1 MQRYKK
7 SSISRGNVPFLGR
20 FPRLIDTFLLIAEDF
35 LLTKLQVGGP
45 VEYEK
50 QLEQLLQLVTT
61 LSISHAQNRARSG
74 YAMARKGTMKWNL
87 HASRVTILL
96 HGKQQNTTL
105 RLGHSCRLS
114 LRSVVHCCK
123 SCSSC
128 FPYPA
133 GCIGA
138 NTTFTICNNAF
149 DKPCAEPSSLG
160 FCHGEKGCH
169 EMERFALDIP
179 ADCPCEALFI
189 VVSLAATFGQN
200 GPRRGDVPAKR
211 CLKL

>member
-1 MQRYKK
+1 M
-7 SSISRGNVPFLGR
+7 SISRGNVPFLDR
-20 FPRLIDTFLLIAEDF
+20 FPRLIDTFLLMAEDF
-35 LLTKLQVGGP
+35 LLTKLQVGTP

-114 LRSVVHCCK
+114 LRSVVH
-123 SCSSC
+123 SC
-128 FPYPA
+128 FPCSNLWSTRA
-133 GCIGA
+133 S
-138 NTTFTICNNAF
+138 
-149 DKPCAEPSSLG
+149 K
-160 FCHGEKGCH
+160 
-169 EMERFALDIP
+169 RR
-179 ADCPCEALFI
+179 CPREALFK
-189 VVSLAATFGQN
+189 VVKVVQVVFPTQQAVLKTTQTSLS
-200 GPRRGDVPAKR
+200 
-211 CLKL
+211 LKYRMNLPNL

>member
-74 YAMARKGTMKWNL
+74 YAMARKGAMKWNL

-105 RLGHSCRLS
+105 RLGHSYRLS
-114 LRSVVHCCK
+114 LRSVVH
-123 SCSSC
+123 SC
-128 FPYPA
+128 FP
-133 GCIGA
+133 CS
-138 NTTFTICNNAF
+138 NLW
-149 DKPCAEPSSLG
+149 S
-160 FCHGEKGCH
+160 
-169 EMERFALDIP
+169 ERASKRR
-179 ADCPCEALFI
+179 CPREALFK
-189 VVSLAATFGQN
+189 VVKVVQVLFLYVHVS
-200 GPRRGDVPAKR
+200 VPAKA
-211 CLKL
+211 LL

>member
-1 MQRYKK
+1 M
-7 SSISRGNVPFLGR
+7 V
-20 FPRLIDTFLLIAEDF
+20 EDF
-35 LLTKLQVGGP
+35 LLTKLQVGIP

-74 YAMARKGTMKWNL
+74 YAMARKGAMKWNL

-105 RLGHSCRLS
+105 RLGHSYRLS
-114 LRSVVHCCK
+114 LRSVVHSCFPCSNLWSTRASKRQLSPRSVVHCCK

-128 FPYPA
+128 FPYSV
-133 GCIGA
+133 GRIGT

-149 DKPCAEPSSLG
+149 DKPCAEPSALG
-160 FCHGEKGCH
+160 LCYGEKGCH

-179 ADCPCEALFI
+179 ADYPCEALFI

>member
-35 LLTKLQVGGP
+35 LLTKLQVGTP

-50 QLEQLLQLVTT
+50 QPIQLLQLVTT
-61 LSISHAQNRARSG
+61 
-74 YAMARKGTMKWNL
+74 Y
-87 HASRVTILL
+87 ASRVAILL

-114 LRSVVHCCK
+114 LRSVVHSCK

-128 FPYPA
+128 FPYSV
-133 GCIGA
+133 GRIGT

-149 DKPCAEPSSLG
+149 DKPCAEPSSLE

-179 ADCPCEALFI
+179 TDCPCEALFI
-189 VVSLAATFGQN
+189 VVSLAATFGQH
-200 GPRRGDVPAKR
+200 GPRRGDVPAK
-211 CLKL
+211 LFHYMALFLAMA

>member
-1 MQRYKK
+1 MCLFQVDFHDL
-7 SSISRGNVPFLGR
+7 STLFADGGGLF
-20 FPRLIDTFLLIAEDF
+20 IDKAANW
-35 LLTKLQVGGP
+35 GP

-74 YAMARKGTMKWNL
+74 YAMARKGAMKWNL

-128 FPYPA
+128 FP
-133 GCIGA
+133 
-138 NTTFTICNNAF
+138 
-149 DKPCAEPSSLG
+149 
-160 FCHGEKGCH
+160 
-169 EMERFALDIP
+169 
-179 ADCPCEALFI
+179 
-189 VVSLAATFGQN
+189 
-200 GPRRGDVPAKR
+200 
-211 CLKL
+211 

>member
-1 MQRYKK
+1 M
-7 SSISRGNVPFLGR
+7 SISRGNVPFLGR

-74 YAMARKGTMKWNL
+74 YAMARKGAMKWNL

-138 NTTFTICNNAF
+138 NTTFTICNN
-149 DKPCAEPSSLG
+149 L
-160 FCHGEKGCH
+160 
-169 EMERFALDIP
+169 RFALDIP

-189 VVSLAATFGQN
+189 VVSLAATFGQH

-211 CLKL
+211 CSLL

>member
-35 LLTKLQVGGP
+35 LLTKLQVGTP

-50 QLEQLLQLVTT
+50 QPIQLLQLVTT
-61 LSISHAQNRARSG
+61 
-74 YAMARKGTMKWNL
+74 Y
-87 HASRVTILL
+87 ASRVAILL

-114 LRSVVHCCK
+114 LRSVVHSCK

-128 FPYPA
+128 FPYSV
-133 GCIGA
+133 GRIGTD
-138 NTTFTICNNAF
+138 TTFTICKNAF
-149 DKPCAEPSSLG
+149 DKPCAEPSSLE

-179 ADCPCEALFI
+179 TDCPCEALFI
-189 VVSLAATFGQN
+189 VVSLAATFGQH

-211 CLKL
+211 CSKL

>member
-7 SSISRGNVPFLGR
+7 NSISRGNVPFLGR

-74 YAMARKGTMKWNL
+74 YAMARKGAMKWNL

-105 RLGHSCRLS
+105 RLERASLLS
-114 LRSVVHCCK
+114 WRNGSISWYPFSSWHNLNKLSSAHDLPRSVVTCCK
-123 SCSSC
+123 GYLSC
-128 FPYPA
+128 FL
-133 GCIGA
+133 
-138 NTTFTICNNAF
+138 NL
-149 DKPCAEPSSLG
+149 S
-160 FCHGEKGCH
+160 
-169 EMERFALDIP
+169 
-179 ADCPCEALFI
+179 
-189 VVSLAATFGQN
+189 
-200 GPRRGDVPAKR
+200 
-211 CLKL
+211 

>member
-35 LLTKLQVGGP
+35 LLTKLQVEGP

-114 LRSVVHCCK
+114 LRSVVH
-123 SCSSC
+123 SC
-128 FPYPA
+128 FP
-133 GCIGA
+133 CS
-138 NTTFTICNNAF
+138 NLW
-149 DKPCAEPSSLG
+149 S
-160 FCHGEKGCH
+160 
-169 EMERFALDIP
+169 ERASKRR
-179 ADCPCEALFI
+179 CPREALFK
-189 VVSLAATFGQN
+189 VVKVVQVVFLYVQVS
-200 GPRRGDVPAKR
+200 VPAKA
-211 CLKL
+211 LL

>member
-1 MQRYKK
+1 M
-7 SSISRGNVPFLGR
+7 SISRGNVPFLDR
-20 FPRLIDTFLLIAEDF
+20 FPRLIDTFLLMAEDF

-61 LSISHAQNRARSG
+61 
-74 YAMARKGTMKWNL
+74 Y
-87 HASRVTILL
+87 ASRVAILL

-114 LRSVVHCCK
+114 LRSVVHSCFPCSNLRSTRASKRQLSPRSVVHCCK

-128 FPYPA
+128 FPYSV
-133 GCIGA
+133 GRIGT

-149 DKPCAEPSSLG
+149 DKPCAEPSALE

-189 VVSLAATFGQN
+189 VVSLAATFGQH

-211 CLKL
+211 CSKL

>member
-1 MQRYKK
+1 
-7 SSISRGNVPFLGR
+7 
-20 FPRLIDTFLLIAEDF
+20 
-35 LLTKLQVGGP
+35 
-45 VEYEK
+45 
-50 QLEQLLQLVTT
+50 
-61 LSISHAQNRARSG
+61 
-74 YAMARKGTMKWNL
+74 MARKGTMKWNL

-105 RLGHSCRLS
+105 SISHVQNRARSSFAMARKGAMKWNASPWTFLPIVLAKRCSLLFPLQQPLVNTGLEETLS
-114 LRSVVHCCK
+114 PRSVVHCCK

-128 FPYPA
+128 FPYSV
-133 GCIGA
+133 GRIGT

-179 ADCPCEALFI
+179 TDCPCEALFI

>member
-20 FPRLIDTFLLIAEDF
+20 FPRLIDTFLLIAKDF

-74 YAMARKGTMKWNL
+74 YAMARKGAMKWNL

-128 FPYPA
+128 FPICPRVSSRESIIVKVVQVVVPTQQA
-133 GCIGA
+133 VLE
-138 NTTFTICNNAF
+138 TTQT
-149 DKPCAEPSSLG
+149 PLSL
-160 FCHGEKGCH
+160 KYR
-169 EMERFALDIP
+169 MNLP
-179 ADCPCEALFI
+179 NL
-189 VVSLAATFGQN
+189 
-200 GPRRGDVPAKR
+200 
-211 CLKL
+211 